1 MHEFVRR
8 FRSNLHAVPLRM
20 NCCLSVK
27 QIEDNVGSTRLTLP
41 GGIEI
46 WIRYPHCMDVCEEPC
61 GEAYL
66 SDYDVWS
73 PELPAEELAD
83 WVETQLDCCR
93 RIDEYCEKHSHE
105 LHPLNSAMQADLA
118 ARIKNVWR
126 MAQAAVDLPKGFR
139 YTGFRSEEDWVKS
152 TLVYTSPKSGAFT
165 WLLKSGLGLE
175 PDGAG
180 AGIDG
185 WAFQPDFRPLSESIH
200 KIRPG
205 YSIDMGT
212 ELYVQQISG
221 QDEQARDKK
230 AAYWLVGIL
239 NDIVDKAIESPPP
252 RCYPVLLADHVTNL
266 KKSDLDTMTIQG
278 ITTLLNAGV
287 LTGEQVL
294 KGKPEMFKKLLQKN
308 LVSGEMVARR
318 LPEQVFWLA
327 KNKYISPDYAIK
339 LQPAL
344 KDKLLKAGLY
354 SETDLSG
361 YTPEQILGGVKDGT
375 ITPVDAYRAN
385 PKLLQSMVENK
396 LITPQEAYKLDAAI
410 VTWLLLNHYIGRAE
424 AKRVKSDIER
434 YVKQKHKDVDWESLD
449 AARNPNPDMI
459 RYEGGQVTSIVKGK
473 ITAKNLE
480 KALIAAVKE
489 DPDTPS
495 ATLKV
500 GDVEAWVSPSGYED
514 NRLILDGKFNDA
526 KVEVTLMC
534 DWKPIDAPD
543 GKPWAYMKGSEV
555 LAYLNDAAQKY
566 HSKPDEEEPA
576 LTKRERRKKIIDDA
590 IDAAMKQF
598 KTFGSQTDLEVEVPE
613 DVNDDRFWMLFDRGM
628 RELNYSYNVQE
639 KTEYP
644 GGTCYYLHISDLDEL
659 DSSRHL
665 NSSWQGVNSDGI
677 VMVSGTQQDVFTYL
691 LKKFST
697 DKGIGVTQIADIDDS
712 TGEKKQLY
720 SVDGFLDTFYPEAE
734 ADYGLDSSLKDK
746 LKQMRESFAKYK
758 KDAAKASDDIDDAN
772 AKILAKAKKI
782 REAAGLSSSKAKPK
796 RAPRQLKI
804 NSSTSVRAQLADS
817 RVIDG
822 THYFCVEGPGVGDNI
837 QYMNQLQTYLPG
849 YTVSSSGYNDR
860 LYVAAPEEARDIVN
874 IAVQHFNRDLVS
886 DLNSCDTGAT
896 QVSDIA
902 QTTTIPGKKSI
913 NSDLTEVN
921 REINE
926 ELQAEG
932 QAVLAPLTP
941 VQEAT
946 AEGPAWKVTIKYPGD
961 LLSDYTTWIL
971 IPAIDKAAAQVKFN
985 EKMGDKASIISWDEQ
1000 VNSLDEYRKKYPLSN
1015 VSVLE

>member
-46 WIRYPHCMDVCEEPC
+46 WIRYPHCMDVCEEEPC

-93 RIDEYCEKHSHE
+93 RIDAYCEKHSHE

-126 MAQAAVDLPKGFR
+126 MAQAAVDLPKGFH

-175 PDGAG
+175 PDSTGN
-180 AGIDG
+180 GIDG
-185 WAFQPDFRPLSESIH
+185 WAFQPDFRPISESIH

-212 ELYVQQISG
+212 ELYVQQVSG
-221 QDEQARDKK
+221 ADEQARDKK

-239 NDIVDKAIESPPP
+239 NAIVDKAIESPPP

-266 KKSDLDTMTIQG
+266 KKSDLDTMTLQG
-278 ITTLLNAGV
+278 VISLLNAGV

-294 KGKPEMFKKLLQKN
+294 KGKPELFKKLLQN
-308 LVSGEMVARR
+308 GAVSGEMVARR

-354 SETDLSG
+354 SETDLSD

-375 ITPVDAYRAN
+375 IAPVDAYRAN
-385 PKLLQSMVENK
+385 PKLLQSLVENK

-434 YVKQKHKDVDWESLD
+434 YVQQKHKDVDWESLD
-449 AARNPNPDMI
+449 A
-459 RYEGGQVTSIVKGK
+459 SH
-473 ITAKNLE
+473 L
-480 KALIAAVKE
+480 
-489 DPDTPS
+489 S
-495 ATLKV
+495 A
-500 GDVEAWVSPSGYED
+500 
-514 NRLILDGKFNDA
+514 
-526 KVEVTLMC
+526 
-534 DWKPIDAPD
+534 
-543 GKPWAYMKGSEV
+543 
-555 LAYLNDAAQKY
+555 
-566 HSKPDEEEPA
+566 
-576 LTKRERRKKIIDDA
+576 
-590 IDAAMKQF
+590 
-598 KTFGSQTDLEVEVPE
+598 
-613 DVNDDRFWMLFDRGM
+613 
-628 RELNYSYNVQE
+628 
-639 KTEYP
+639 
-644 GGTCYYLHISDLDEL
+644 
-659 DSSRHL
+659 
-665 NSSWQGVNSDGI
+665 
-677 VMVSGTQQDVFTYL
+677 
-691 LKKFST
+691 
-697 DKGIGVTQIADIDDS
+697 
-712 TGEKKQLY
+712 
-720 SVDGFLDTFYPEAE
+720 
-734 ADYGLDSSLKDK
+734 
-746 LKQMRESFAKYK
+746 
-758 KDAAKASDDIDDAN
+758 
-772 AKILAKAKKI
+772 
-782 REAAGLSSSKAKPK
+782 SKAKSK
-796 RAPRQLKI
+796 RSPRKLNI
-804 NSSTSVRAQLADS
+804 NSSTSVRAQLTDS

-860 LYVAAPEEARDIVN
+860 LYVAAPEEAKDVVD

-896 QVSDIA
+896 QVGDIA
-902 QTTTIPGKKSI
+902 QTTTIPGKKPV
-913 NSDLTEVN
+913 NSDLTDVN

-926 ELQAEG
+926 EMHAESQA
-932 QAVLAPLTP
+932 ALSPLT
-941 VQEAT
+941 ELDKAKS
-946 AEGPAWKVTIKYPGD
+946 EGPAWKVTIKYPGD

-971 IPAIDKAAAQVKFN
+971 IPAMDKADAQVKFN
-985 EKMGDKASIISWDEQ
+985 DKMSKDATIISWDEQ
-1000 VNSLDEYRKKYPLSN
+1000 VNSLDEYREKYPFSN
-1015 VSVLE
+1015 VSVLEGGVDV

>member
-27 QIEDNVGSTRLTLP
+27 QIEDNVGSTRLILP

-46 WIRYPHCMDVCEEPC
+46 WIRYPHCMDVCEEEPC

-93 RIDEYCEKHSHE
+93 RIDAYCEKHSHE

-126 MAQAAVDLPKGFR
+126 MAQAAVDLPKGFH

-175 PDGAG
+175 PDSTGN
-180 AGIDG
+180 GIDG
-185 WAFQPDFRPLSESIH
+185 WAFQPDFRPISESIH

-212 ELYVQQISG
+212 ELYVQQVSG
-221 QDEQARDKK
+221 ADEQARDKK

-239 NDIVDKAIESPPP
+239 NAIVDKAIESPPP

-266 KKSDLDTMTIQG
+266 KKSDLDTMTLQG
-278 ITTLLNAGV
+278 VISLLNAGV

-294 KGKPEMFKKLLQKN
+294 KGKPELFKKLLQN
-308 LVSGEMVARR
+308 GAVSGEMVARR

-354 SETDLSG
+354 SETDLSD

-375 ITPVDAYRAN
+375 IAPVDAYRAN
-385 PKLLQSMVENK
+385 PKLLQSLVENK

-434 YVKQKHKDVDWESLD
+434 YVQQKHKDVDWESLD
-449 AARNPNPDMI
+449 A
-459 RYEGGQVTSIVKGK
+459 SH
-473 ITAKNLE
+473 L
-480 KALIAAVKE
+480 
-489 DPDTPS
+489 S
-495 ATLKV
+495 A
-500 GDVEAWVSPSGYED
+500 
-514 NRLILDGKFNDA
+514 
-526 KVEVTLMC
+526 
-534 DWKPIDAPD
+534 
-543 GKPWAYMKGSEV
+543 
-555 LAYLNDAAQKY
+555 
-566 HSKPDEEEPA
+566 
-576 LTKRERRKKIIDDA
+576 
-590 IDAAMKQF
+590 
-598 KTFGSQTDLEVEVPE
+598 
-613 DVNDDRFWMLFDRGM
+613 
-628 RELNYSYNVQE
+628 
-639 KTEYP
+639 
-644 GGTCYYLHISDLDEL
+644 
-659 DSSRHL
+659 
-665 NSSWQGVNSDGI
+665 
-677 VMVSGTQQDVFTYL
+677 
-691 LKKFST
+691 
-697 DKGIGVTQIADIDDS
+697 
-712 TGEKKQLY
+712 
-720 SVDGFLDTFYPEAE
+720 
-734 ADYGLDSSLKDK
+734 
-746 LKQMRESFAKYK
+746 
-758 KDAAKASDDIDDAN
+758 
-772 AKILAKAKKI
+772 
-782 REAAGLSSSKAKPK
+782 SKAKSK
-796 RAPRQLKI
+796 RSPRKLNI
-804 NSSTSVRAQLADS
+804 NSSTSVRAQLTDS

-860 LYVAAPEEARDIVN
+860 LYVAAPEEAKDVVD

-896 QVSDIA
+896 QVGDIA
-902 QTTTIPGKKSI
+902 QTTTIPGKKPV
-913 NSDLTEVN
+913 NSDLTDVN

-926 ELQAEG
+926 EMHAESQA
-932 QAVLAPLTP
+932 ALSPLT
-941 VQEAT
+941 ELDKAKS
-946 AEGPAWKVTIKYPGD
+946 EGPAWKVTIKYPGD

-971 IPAIDKAAAQVKFN
+971 IPAMDKADAQVKFN
-985 EKMGDKASIISWDEQ
+985 DKMSKDATIISWDEQ
-1000 VNSLDEYRKKYPLSN
+1000 VNSLDEYREKYPFSN
-1015 VSVLE
+1015 VSVLEGGVDV

>member
-8 FRSNLHAVPLRM
+8 FRSNLHTVPLRM
-20 NCCLSVK
+20 NCCVSVK

-46 WIRYPHCMDVCEEPC
+46 WIRYPHCMDVCEEEPC

-126 MAQAAVDLPKGFR
+126 MAQAAVDLPKGFH

-175 PDGAG
+175 PDSTGN
-180 AGIDG
+180 GIDG
-185 WAFQPDFRPLSESIH
+185 WAFQPDFRPISESIH

-212 ELYVQQISG
+212 ELYVQQVSG
-221 QDEQARDKK
+221 ADEQARDKK

-266 KKSDLDTMTIQG
+266 KKSDLDTMTLQG
-278 ITTLLNAGV
+278 VISLLNAGV

-294 KGKPEMFKKLLQKN
+294 KGKPELFKKLLQKGA
-308 LVSGEMVARR
+308 VSGEMVARR

-339 LQPAL
+339 LQPGL

-361 YTPEQILGGVKDGT
+361 YTPEQILAGVKDGT

-385 PKLLQSMVENK
+385 PKLLQNMVENQ

-434 YVKQKHKDVDWESLD
+434 YVQQKHKDVDWESLD

-459 RYEGGQVTSIVKGK
+459 RSEGGQVTSIVKGK
-473 ITAKNLE
+473 ITQKNLE
-480 KALIAAVKE
+480 KALIAAVK
-489 DPDTPS
+489 
-495 ATLKV
+495 
-500 GDVEAWVSPSGYED
+500 
-514 NRLILDGKFNDA
+514 
-526 KVEVTLMC
+526 
-534 DWKPIDAPD
+534 
-543 GKPWAYMKGSEV
+543 
-555 LAYLNDAAQKY
+555 
-566 HSKPDEEEPA
+566 
-576 LTKRERRKKIIDDA
+576 
-590 IDAAMKQF
+590 
-598 KTFGSQTDLEVEVPE
+598 
-613 DVNDDRFWMLFDRGM
+613 
-628 RELNYSYNVQE
+628 
-639 KTEYP
+639 
-644 GGTCYYLHISDLDEL
+644 
-659 DSSRHL
+659 
-665 NSSWQGVNSDGI
+665 
-677 VMVSGTQQDVFTYL
+677 
-691 LKKFST
+691 
-697 DKGIGVTQIADIDDS
+697 
-712 TGEKKQLY
+712 
-720 SVDGFLDTFYPEAE
+720 AE
-734 ADYGLDSSLKDK
+734 
-746 LKQMRESFAKYK
+746 
-758 KDAAKASDDIDDAN
+758 DDIDDAN
-772 AKILAKAKKI
+772 AKILAKAQKI
-782 REAAGLSSSKAKPK
+782 RDAAGLSSSKANPK

-804 NSSTSVRAQLADS
+804 NSSTSVRAQLTDS

-860 LYVAAPEEARDIVN
+860 LYVAAPEEAKDVVD

-896 QVSDIA
+896 QVGDIA

-913 NSDLTEVN
+913 NSDLTDVN

-926 ELQAEG
+926 EMHAESQA
-932 QAVLAPLTP
+932 ALSPLT
-941 VQEAT
+941 ELDKAKS
-946 AEGPAWKVTIKYPGD
+946 EGPAWKVTIKYPGD

-971 IPAIDKAAAQVKFN
+971 IPAVDKADAQVKFN
-985 EKMGDKASIISWDEQ
+985 EKMGKDATIISWDEQ
-1000 VNSLDEYRKKYPLSN
+1000 VNSLDEYREKYPLSN
-1015 VSVLE
+1015 VRVLE

>member
-1 MHEFVRR
+1 MHEFVRK
-8 FRSNLHAVPLRM
+8 FKSNLHTIPLHM

-27 QIEDNVGSTRLTLP
+27 QIEDNVGSTRLTLS
-41 GGIEI
+41 GDIEI
-46 WIRYPHCMDVCEEPC
+46 WIRYPQCMDVCEEEPC

-73 PELPAEELAD
+73 PELPPEELAD

-93 RIDEYCEKHSHE
+93 KIDMYCEEHSHE
-105 LHPLNSAMQADLA
+105 LRALNSAMQADLA

-126 MAQAAVDLPKGFR
+126 MAQSAVDLPKGFR
-139 YTGFRSEEDWVKS
+139 YTGFRSEDDWVKS

-175 PDGAG
+175 PDDAG
-180 AGIDG
+180 DGIDS

-212 ELYVQQISG
+212 ELYVQQVSG
-221 QDEQARDKK
+221 DDEQARDKK

-266 KKSDLDTMTIQG
+266 RKSDLDTMTVQG

-294 KGKPEMFKKLLQKN
+294 KGKPELFKKLLQKG

-327 KNKYISPDYAIK
+327 KNKYITPDYALK
-339 LQPAL
+339 LQPSL
-344 KDKLLKAGLY
+344 KDKLVKAGLY
-354 SETDLSG
+354 SESDLSD
-361 YTPEQILGGVKDGT
+361 YTPEQLLKGVQDGA
-375 ITPVDAYRAN
+375 ITPTEAYRAN
-385 PKLLQSMVENK
+385 PKLLQSMVEQK
-396 LITPQEAYKLDAAI
+396 LITPQEAYKLDASI
-410 VTWLLLNHYIGRAE
+410 ITWLLINHYIGRAE

-434 YVKQKHKDVDWESLD
+434 YVKQKHKEVDWESLD
-449 AARNPNPDMI
+449 A
-459 RYEGGQVTSIVKGK
+459 SH
-473 ITAKNLE
+473 L
-480 KALIAAVKE
+480 
-489 DPDTPS
+489 S
-495 ATLKV
+495 A
-500 GDVEAWVSPSGYED
+500 
-514 NRLILDGKFNDA
+514 
-526 KVEVTLMC
+526 
-534 DWKPIDAPD
+534 
-543 GKPWAYMKGSEV
+543 
-555 LAYLNDAAQKY
+555 
-566 HSKPDEEEPA
+566 
-576 LTKRERRKKIIDDA
+576 
-590 IDAAMKQF
+590 
-598 KTFGSQTDLEVEVPE
+598 
-613 DVNDDRFWMLFDRGM
+613 
-628 RELNYSYNVQE
+628 
-639 KTEYP
+639 
-644 GGTCYYLHISDLDEL
+644 
-659 DSSRHL
+659 
-665 NSSWQGVNSDGI
+665 
-677 VMVSGTQQDVFTYL
+677 
-691 LKKFST
+691 
-697 DKGIGVTQIADIDDS
+697 
-712 TGEKKQLY
+712 
-720 SVDGFLDTFYPEAE
+720 
-734 ADYGLDSSLKDK
+734 
-746 LKQMRESFAKYK
+746 
-758 KDAAKASDDIDDAN
+758 
-772 AKILAKAKKI
+772 
-782 REAAGLSSSKAKPK
+782 SKAKSK
-796 RAPRQLKI
+796 RSPRKLNI
-804 NSSTSVRAQLADS
+804 NSSTSVKAQVAGS

-822 THYFCVEGPGVGDNI
+822 THYFCVEGPGVGDNT

-849 YTVSSSGYNDR
+849 YTVSSSGYDDR
-860 LYVAAPEEARDIVN
+860 LYVAAPEEARDVVD

-913 NSDLTEVN
+913 NSDLTDVN

-932 QAVLAPLTP
+932 QAVLASLTP

-961 LLSDYTTWIL
+961 LLSDYTTCIL
-971 IPAIDKAAAQVKFN
+971 IPAVDKAAAQVKFN

-1000 VNSLDEYRKKYPLSN
+1000 VNSLDEYREKYPLSN